1 MPKIK
6 VDTTKTIGTAADG
19 RKTSTEKGGV
29 MKTLRSK

>member
-6 VDTTKTIGTAADG
+6 VDTTKTLGTAADG

-29 MKTLRSK
+29 AKKSRNK